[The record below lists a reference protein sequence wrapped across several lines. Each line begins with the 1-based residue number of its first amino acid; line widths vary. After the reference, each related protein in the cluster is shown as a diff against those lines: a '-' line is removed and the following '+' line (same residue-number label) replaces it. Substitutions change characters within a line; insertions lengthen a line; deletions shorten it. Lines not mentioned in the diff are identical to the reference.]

1 MPIEQAQGHRERIVE
16 TLVQARLRTHGA
28 VLLTGPKAV
37 GKTTTAR
44 CFATSEV
51 RLDQDRAALTAA
63 QTDPRLVLEGEHPRL
78 IDEYQLAPGIWNAV
92 RGRID
97 DLGGKGLFLL
107 TGSSTPESEQASH
120 TGARRIAAIR
130 MRTMTLLER
139 GLSSGAVSVGA
150 LLAGS
155 PAEADPHRLGVSEA
169 IEALSVGGWPDNL
182 TLTPADA
189 MVANADYLD
198 VIVHTD
204 VHRVDGVR
212 RDPEG
217 VRRLLASY
225 ARNVATD
232 ASLRTIARA
241 AERPL
246 GESTLHD
253 YLRVLGRLFLIEDQ
267 PSWKPQLRS
276 RVRLAATPKRHLA
289 DPSLAVAALG
299 ATPQRL
305 LGPEI
310 ELAGFFFESQAIHDL
325 RVYAQPHRGEVRF
338 YRDNKG
344 LEIDAIVEA
353 ADGRWLAAEI
363 KLGHHRVD
371 DAARSLLA
379 LKEKLSP
386 VANAAC
392 GALLVIVAD
401 SPTYRRPDGVLVTSI
416 ASLGP

>member
-1 MPIEQAQGHRERIVE
+1 MSSTIPPQGHRERIIE
-16 TLVQARLRTHGA
+16 KLVQARLRTHGG

-44 CFATSEV
+44 CFAASEI

-63 QTDPRLVLEGEHPRL
+63 QTDPRLVLDGEHPRL
-78 IDEYQLAPGIWNAV
+78 IDEYQLAAGIWNAV

-107 TGSSTPESEQASH
+107 TGSSTPEAEEQSH
-120 TGARRIAAIR
+120 TGARRIAAVQ
-130 MRTMTLLER
+130 MRT
-139 GLSSGAVSVGA
+139 SGAVSVGG
-150 LLAGS
+150 LLDGS
-155 PAEADPHRLGVSEA
+155 PAEADPHRLSVTET
-169 IEALSVGGWPDNL
+169 IEALSIGGWPDNL

-189 MVANADYLD
+189 LEANADYLD
-198 VIVHTD
+198 MIVHTD
-204 VHRVDGVR
+204 VPRVDGAR
-212 RDPEG
+212 RDPDG

-225 ARNVATD
+225 ARNVATN

-241 AERPL
+241 AEKPL
-246 GESTLHD
+246 GETTLHD

-276 RVRLAATPKRHLA
+276 RVRLASTPKRHLA

-310 ELAGFFFESQAIHDL
+310 ELAGFLFESQATHDL
-325 RVYAQPHRGEVRF
+325 RVYAQPHRAEVRF

-371 DAARSLLA
+371 EAARHLLA

-386 VANAAC
+386 ATNAAC

-401 SPTYRRPDGVLVTSI
+401 TPTYTRPDGILVTSI